1 MAAPVTEA
9 SNELAQ
15 ELDAAGAQGIV
26 RVLRACDGQA
36 FAGYRSFPGLQDAE
50 VRREEAQQLKMM
62 AVVSAAELVTQK
74 KERASSVIQEAV
86 DALTAIAVDILA
98 SPQLIPM
105 SARRTCSMPAELL
118 NDSGV
123 IISGAG
129 TSGRLA
135 YCAAR
140 SYNKLLSRRGLPRS
154 FHHLIAG
161 GDDALLEV
169 QEGAEDDAAKAVER
183 LQELERRGTPFGK
196 QYNRLIFVGIS
207 CGLSAT
213 SVAAQVQLTATY
225 HSMLLGLQYAM
236 SKSHYAVALIG
247 FNPATAARRVKVQ
260 GFGHNVLDVVT
271 QLKRSADMQVM
282 DDRRHFLIN
291 PVVGPVASSM
301 INGSLQ
307 TSTPTVSHTALSG
320 RFRSPVCAP
329 ASYYHTLLAYEGVY
343 RAAYT
348 CLASTAALV
357 EEASDS
363 LQAGGS
369 IYYIG
374 GTSGGLVG
382 LIDAVEQV
390 PTFGALPE
398 HVQGFIAGG
407 WPALSSAI
415 APAAHDSRRNAS
427 SLACTS
433 PAGLTGTDKA
443 AAVTRADGNVDA
455 KLDEENPSMSACDV
469 IVASSS
475 RAGDAKEGSH
485 VGAPSDMTRVQ
496 ATADRQEEHVPENG
510 LQSGLPDESEGPGAP
525 LSAARVS
532 TKHFVSVVLPRARHY
547 DTIIVLHASEDDDLP
562 PSLVSAILQKKQG
575 KGIQLALVTVGT
587 VEHDRLLCIDFEVPK
602 GTRGWGF
609 QDEKPLPAASP
620 PLGLESVADIIVR
633 VELPAACAA
642 PLLPRLHSLAE
653 LAIKYVTNAISTG
666 AHVLIGKVYRSLM
679 VDLRITNSKLLHRAA
694 HIVAE
699 LISLSEAG
707 AMEYVVRAIYTD
719 DILGLGL
726 TYEDVRLL
734 PASEHILRASRSRR
748 IVPLALLLATGLY
761 SVRQAADMVGKPVSV
776 RTLIEAD
783 LAARKSKLGGKTISG
798 SLAI

>member
-50 VRREEAQQLKMM
+50 VRREEAYMM
-62 AVVSAAELVTQK
+62 AVVSAAELVMQR
-74 KERASSVIQEAV
+74 KERASSVVELDGADSSSPPLLLIRTFLFLIQIQEAV

-98 SPQLIPM
+98 SPQ
-105 SARRTCSMPAELL
+105 
-118 NDSGV
+118 DSGV

-140 SYNKLLSRRGLPRS
+140 SYNKLLIRRGLPRS

-161 GDDALLEV
+161 GDEALLEV

-213 SVAAQVQLTATY
+213 SVAAQVQLTTKY

-247 FNPATAARRVKVQ
+247 FNPATAARRVK
-260 GFGHNVLDVVT
+260 GFGHNVLDIVT
-271 QLKRSADMQVM
+271 QLKRFADVQAM

-301 INGSLQ
+301 TNGSLR
-307 TSTPTVSHTALSG
+307 TSTPTVSRTALSG
-320 RFRSPVCAP
+320 QFRSAVCAP

-357 EEASDS
+357 EKASDS

-369 IYYIG
+369 IYYVG

-382 LIDAVEQV
+382 LIDAVEQI

-398 HVQGFIAGG
+398 NVQGFIVGG
-407 WPALSSAI
+407 WQALSRAV
-415 APAAHDSRRNAS
+415 APAAHDGGRSAP

-433 PAGLTGTDKA
+433 PAELTGTDEA
-443 AAVTRADGNVDA
+443 SVVSRADAIVDSGPDNG
-455 KLDEENPSMSACDV
+455 KSSMSAGDLTL
-469 IVASSS
+469 ALSS
-475 RAGDAKEGSH
+475 RAGDAEEGSH
-485 VGAPSDMTRVQ
+485 VGALSDTTRVQ
-496 ATADRQEEHVPENG
+496 ATADLQEEQESQNAM
-510 LQSGLPDESEGPGAP
+510 QSGLTDENDGPGAP
-525 LSAARVS
+525 PGAARVS
-532 TKHFVSVVLPRARHY
+532 TEHFVTVVLPRARHY

-602 GTRGWGF
+602 GSRGWGF

-620 PLGLESVADIIVR
+620 PWGLESVADIIVR

-642 PLLPRLHSLAE
+642 PLLPGLHSLAE
-653 LAIKYVTNAISTG
+653 LAIKYVTNIISTG

-694 HIVAE
+694 RIVAE
-699 LISLSEAG
+699 LVGLSEAG
-707 AMEYVVRAIYTD
+707 AMEYVVRAIYID
-719 DILGLGL
+719 DILALAL

-734 PASEHILRASRSRR
+734 PASEHIVRASRTKR

-761 SVRQAADMVGKPVSV
+761 SIRQAADMVAKPVSV

-783 LAARKSKLGGKTISG
+783 LAARKSKLG
-798 SLAI
+798 

>member
-26 RVLRACDGQA
+26 RVMRACDGQA

-50 VRREEAQQLKMM
+50 
-62 AVVSAAELVTQK
+62 
-74 KERASSVIQEAV
+74 IQEAV

-98 SPQLIPM
+98 SPQSTGEL
-105 SARRTCSMPAELL
+105 ELL
-118 NDSGV
+118 HILQDSGV
-123 IISGAG
+123 ILSGAG

-140 SYNKLLSRRGLPRS
+140 SYNKLLARRGLPRS
-154 FHHLIAG
+154 FHYLIAG
-161 GDDALLEV
+161 GDEALLEV
-169 QEGAEDDAAKAVER
+169 QEGAEDNAANAVES
-183 LQELERRGTPFGK
+183 LQELERRGTPYGK
-196 QYNRLIFVGIS
+196 QYSRLILVGIS

-213 SVAAQVQLTATY
+213 SVAAQV
-225 HSMLLGLQYAM
+225 QYAM

-247 FNPATAARRVKVQ
+247 FNPATAARRVK

-271 QLKRSADMQVM
+271 HLKRSADLQVM

-301 INGSLQ
+301 TNGSLQ
-307 TSTPTVSHTALSG
+307 TPTVSSTALSG
-320 RFRSPVCAP
+320 QFRSAVCAP

-348 CLASTAALV
+348 CLASTAAIL
-357 EEASDS
+357 EKASDS

-369 IYYIG
+369 IYYVG

-398 HVQGFIAGG
+398 HVQGFIVGG
-407 WPALSSAI
+407 WQALSSAV
-415 APAAHDSRRNAS
+415 APAAHDGGRSAS
-427 SLACTS
+427 SSACTS
-433 PAGLTGTDKA
+433 PAGLTGTNEA
-443 AAVTRADGNVDA
+443 AVVTRADANLDA
-455 KLDEENPSMSACDV
+455 GPDEERLSILARDV
-469 IVASSS
+469 TIALSS
-475 RAGDAKEGSH
+475 RAGNAEEGSH
-485 VGAPSDMTRVQ
+485 VGAPSDTIKMQ
-496 ATADRQEEHVPENG
+496 ATADLQEEQEPENAMQRG
-510 LQSGLPDESEGPGAP
+510 LTDETEGPGAP
-525 LSAARVS
+525 PGASRVS
-532 TKHFVSVVLPRARHY
+532 TEHFVKVVLPRARHY
-547 DTIIVLHASEDDDLP
+547 DTIIVLHASEDDELP

-602 GTRGWGF
+602 GSRGWGF
-609 QDEKPLPAASP
+609 QEEKPLPAASP
-620 PLGLESVADIIVR
+620 PVGLESVADIIVR
-633 VELPAACAA
+633 VELPATCAA
-642 PLLPRLHSLAE
+642 PLLPGFHSLAE
-653 LAIKYVTNAISTG
+653 LAIKYVTNIISTG

-694 HIVAE
+694 RIVAE
-699 LISLSEAG
+699 LVGLSEAG

-719 DILGLGL
+719 DILALGL

-734 PASEHILRASRSRR
+734 PASEHIVRASRTRR
-748 IVPLALLLATGLY
+748 IVPLALLLATSLY
-761 SVRQAADMVGKPVSV
+761 SVRQAADMVAKPVSV

-783 LAARKSKLGGKTISG
+783 LAARKSKLVG
-798 SLAI
+798 